1 MSKIRLGYGSEW
13 QMLRM
18 LGRHRDWFT
27 RQVMRSTGGTALAW
41 RDFDFSASAG
51 EVGNF
56 GDAEIK
62 GLNFLPAGH
71 TALAVWRHWWPQS
84 GNVHNWD
91 AVGVLERDGAEEW
104 VLVEAKGNTEE
115 LRQSTTAKSREFG
128 GGLEQ
133 IEERLAETQRAMGL
147 CGKLRWTAP
156 YYQYANRLALL
167 HFLTGQG
174 VAARMVF
181 VYFTGD
187 ATPGRTCPATVA
199 AWRPALEVMKKELGL
214 TGESALEQRVHE
226 VFVEVCPERQPAHL
240 ATDAVDP
247 SGQRER
253 AE

>member
-27 RQVMRSTGGTALAW
+27 QQVLRSTGGTSLIW
-41 RDFDFSASAG
+41 KDFDFTASAG
-51 EVGNF
+51 EAGNF

-71 TALAVWRHWWPQS
+71 TAQVAWRAWWPQS

-91 AVGVLERDGAEEW
+91 AVGVLDRDGAEEW
-104 VLVEAKGNTEE
+104 VLVEAKGNREE
-115 LRQSTTAKSREFG
+115 LLQSTTAKSKVVG

-133 IEERLAETQRAMGL
+133 IEECLAETQKFVGITEP
-147 CGKLRWTAP
+147 KVWTTP

-167 HFLTGQG
+167 HFLAQQS

-187 ATPGRTCPATVA
+187 ATQGRKCPATEA
-199 AWRPALEVMKKELGL
+199 DWRPALDAMKKQLGL
-214 TGESALEQRVHE
+214 TGVSSFEKCVHE
-226 VFVEVCPERQPAHL
+226 VFVDVCPKKNSKRP
-240 ATDAVDP
+240 P
-247 SGQRER
+247 MS
-253 AE
+253 